1 MLPASDLRSI
11 SSIEVFGLKD
21 LVSSLGDGVKID
33 PFMDGLVACNP
44 DVGGIDSLDGGL
56 ATKMAAAGL
65 DEAIANCDNKEGGNH
80 SNGDW

>member
-33 PFMDGLVACNP
+33 PFMGLVACKP

-56 ATKMAAAGL
+56 AAKMAAAAAGL
-65 DEAIANCDNKEGGNH
+65 EEAIANCDSKEGG
-80 SNGDW
+80 